1 MLLKIYYKYEKNVLN
16 SVCVEANIRM
26 DNTGLQVSLPVIV
39 THDGLLR
46 SYLDYLIVH
55 RNKSRSWKDRSA
67 FAVRLLIDY
76 TKQNEGC
83 FDKPYELFREFSNS
97 LYTGTIGEDGNDPS
111 WLRWKPRSDNDAAF
125 LIKLITSYTDWLAR
139 QHEEKKF
146 QINPKV
152 KPTRYEEWMGLAAH
166 YQKKRRAFLSHLW
179 ANNPDPSYSRYVMPR
194 KVSGSKGT
202 ESKKSFPE
210 GRIDDLLWDGFVR
223 YGFETSDR
231 IHERLDLKNV
241 LITMLMHYGGL
252 RLSECFHLWVEDII
266 PWEDGTA
273 LVKVFHPDKG
283 KVGQNS
289 PSRREEL
296 RQRFGLKPRFEYPKS
311 HTLHAGW
318 KDPKEDNENR
328 HFLQVWWFPQ
338 SAGET
343 FNELWRLYLTYQ
355 RYSDDD
361 NHPFA
366 FTTRTGAPHSI
377 KGYNQSLKRAVE
389 RIGLPF
395 SKEAGTTA
403 HAHRHSYGQALSD
416 AKSSS
421 LIIKN
426 ALHHKSIESQQVY
439 TELSEKQMRAH
450 LKRLSPEQHS
460 ISACVNR

>member
-1 MLLKIYYKYEKNVLN
+1 MLN
-16 SVCVEANIRM
+16 SVCVEANVRV
-26 DNTGLQVSLPVIV
+26 DNTGLQVSLPIIV
-39 THDGLLR
+39 TKDGLLR

-55 RNKSRSWKDRSA
+55 RNKSGSWKDRSA

-76 TKQNEGC
+76 STQNEGC
-83 FDKPYELFREFSNS
+83 FDKPYELFREFANC
-97 LYTGTIGEDGNDPS
+97 LYTGTIGEDGKDPS
-111 WLRWKPRSDNDAAF
+111 WLRWKPRKDDDAGF
-125 LIKLITSYTDWLAR
+125 LIKLITHYTDWLAY

-146 QINPKV
+146 QINPTV

-179 ANNPDPSYSRYVMPR
+179 ADKPDPSYYRHVMPR
-194 KVSGSKGT
+194 KISRSNGT

-210 GRIDDLLWDGFVR
+210 GRIDDLLWNGFVR

-231 IHERLDLKNV
+231 VHERLDLKNV

-252 RLSECFHLWVEDII
+252 RLSECFQLWVEDII

-283 KVGQNS
+283 KRNRNN

-296 RQRFGLKPRFEYPKS
+296 LKRYGLKPRFEYPKS

-318 KDPKEDNENR
+318 KDPKEDNEDL
-328 HFLQVWWFPQ
+328 HFMTVWWFPQ
-338 SAGET
+338 SAGKT
-343 FNELWRLYLTYQ
+343 FNDLWRLYLLYQ
-355 RYSDDD
+355 R
-361 NHPFA
+361 HPDGDKHPYA

-377 KGYNQSLKRAVE
+377 KGYNQSLKRAVG

-395 SKEAGTTA
+395 SKEDGTTA

-439 TELSEKQMRAH
+439 TELTEKQMRAH
-450 LKRLSPEQHS
+450 LKRLSPEQHPIPA
-460 ISACVNR
+460 ISKGLSYDD